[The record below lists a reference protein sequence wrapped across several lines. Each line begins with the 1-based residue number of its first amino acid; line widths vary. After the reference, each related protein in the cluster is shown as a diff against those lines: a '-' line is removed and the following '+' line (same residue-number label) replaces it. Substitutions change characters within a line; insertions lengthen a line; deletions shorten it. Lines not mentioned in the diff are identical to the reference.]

1 MTLASILTKVTL
13 VVGLLVAVT
22 AVAIVGRP
30 RLAAL
35 RRNWFSRLRGAV
47 PYVLVLAVVLVA
59 NSRLRTL
66 AEDLS
71 WIVGVEITAAIY
83 AIEGNLVP
91 AVQSVASPPL
101 TAFFS
106 AAYIYGYVFV
116 LVFPLVAYLA
126 LEDPRPLRE
135 TCLAYASNYALGL
148 VLYVLFI
155 AYGPRNLLP
164 EMVDSLMYTAW
175 PESQLLTSEVNT
187 NTNVFPSLH
196 ASLSTTVVLLAY
208 RTRRTYQRWLSL
220 SAGLAVAIMLSTL
233 YLGIH
238 WGLDVLG
245 GIGLGAASVAVA
257 VRTDPVAWG
266 RERFGDR
273 LARRFRTTLDHLQD
287 ALG

>member
-1 MTLASILTKVTL
+1 MTLVSILTKVVL
-13 VVGLLVAVT
+13 VVGTLVAV
-22 AVAIVGRP
+22 AALAIVGP
-30 RLAAL
+30 QRLAAL
-35 RRNWFSRLRGAV
+35 RREWLARLRGAL
-47 PYVLVLAVVLVA
+47 PYALVLAGVLLA
-59 NSRLRTL
+59 NSRFRTF

-71 WIVGVEITAAIY
+71 WIVGVEITATIY
-83 AIEGNLVP
+83 AIEGDLVP
-91 AVQSVASPPL
+91 WIQSVASPSL

-106 AAYIYGYVFV
+106 AAYVYGYVFV

-126 LEDPRPLRE
+126 LEDPRPFRE
-135 TCLAYASNYALGL
+135 TCLAYAYNYGIGL
-148 VLYVLFI
+148 LLYVLFI

-164 EMVDSLMYTAW
+164 EMVESLMYTTW
-175 PESQLLTSEVNT
+175 PESQLLTSQVNT